1 MVVPLIG
8 YLDRFSARPGE
19 RLEVKVSSQLATP
32 YRAEL
37 VRVRHADPNPAGP
50 GMKLI
55 PVPADW
61 AGEYPSVAKP
71 VPSGALGRAAGRL
84 ALGES
89 FSLLLRVSP
98 WLPREAP
105 QVVLALAGRAGR

>member
-37 VRVRHADPNPAGP
+37 VRVRHMPTRTRPDQA
-50 GMKLI
+50 
-55 PVPADW
+55 
-61 AGEYPSVAKP
+61 
-71 VPSGALGRAAGRL
+71 
-84 ALGES
+84 
-89 FSLLLRVSP
+89 
-98 WLPREAP
+98 
-105 QVVLALAGRAGR
+105 

>member
-19 RLEVKVSSQLATP
+19 RLEVKVSSQLAVP
-32 YRAEL
+32 YTADL

-55 PVPADW
+55 PVPAPW
-61 AGEYPSVAKP
+61 AGEYPSVPKP
-71 VPSGALGRAAGRL
+71 IPRGSSGHAAGTL
-84 ALGES
+84 ALGDG
-89 FSLLLRVSP
+89 FTLLVRVQP
-98 WLPREAP
+98 W
-105 QVVLALAGRAGR
+105 